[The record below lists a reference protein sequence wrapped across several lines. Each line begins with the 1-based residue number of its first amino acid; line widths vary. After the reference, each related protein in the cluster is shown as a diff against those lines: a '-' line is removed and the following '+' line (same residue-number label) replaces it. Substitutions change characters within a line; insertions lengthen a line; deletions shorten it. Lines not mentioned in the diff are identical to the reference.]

1 MNKEE
6 NYRIN
11 LYNEYYRL
19 DREVGDIYGLSNKEL
34 EEIINI
40 MKKAKIRIE
49 NNK

>member
-1 MNKEE
+1 MDR
-6 NYRIN
+6 YRIK
-11 LYNEYYRL
+11 LLNEYYRL
-19 DREVGDIYGLSNKEL
+19 DRELDGIYGLSNKEL